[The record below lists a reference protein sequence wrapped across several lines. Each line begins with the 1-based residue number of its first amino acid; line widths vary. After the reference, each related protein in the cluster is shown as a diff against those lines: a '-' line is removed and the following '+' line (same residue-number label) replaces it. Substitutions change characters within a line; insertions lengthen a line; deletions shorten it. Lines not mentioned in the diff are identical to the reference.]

1 MFHLRK
7 ASGQRTSWLQPTRAA
22 ASSLL
27 LFWYLAGPA
36 TAQMVLV
43 MESDGSLTPSRSQNS
58 FARNYNDGIGQGSAA
73 DELAILGEDEPAIEP
88 DALRFAALSRPA
100 PLPRAD
106 VLTAIEATALRY
118 AGHPGLRGADLCE
131 ISGYGRTGPYA
142 DKGGFDLVAQ
152 GMSGLMSITG
162 ESKDK
167 PPMKVGAPI
176 TDITAGLLAASG
188 ILAALVHREK
198 TGEGQKVDTSL
209 YEAGIVHTYW
219 QSAIAGA
226 TGESPGPLGSA
237 HPLTA
242 PYQAFKTKDKWI
254 TVGASNQN
262 TWLMLLKAIG
272 REDLQENEKFSSN
285 LNRKQNLKELVDIL
299 NEELIKK
306 TSSEWL
312 KIFDDNGLPC
322 GPINSITD
330 MFKDPQT
337 IERQMVI
344 EVNNKKAGK
353 SKAIGMPIKFSKSK
367 TEKSKGAPNLGEH
380 TKQVMQ
386 IFGYNDDQIKDFY
399 DRKVIV

>member
-1 MFHLRK
+1 MT
-7 ASGQRTSWLQPTRAA
+7 ASLKGIRVLEMSQIMAGPTCGLLLADLGAEVIKIEKTPAGDDTRNFLPPEINGEAA
-22 ASSLL
+22 A
-27 LFWYLAGPA
+27 F
-36 TAQMVLV
+36 M
-43 MESDGSLTPSRSQNS
+43 MMN
-58 FARNYNDGIGQGSAA
+58 RNKKGIALNLKDKDGIKIFKEMVKNSDVVLENFRKGTL
-73 DELAILGEDEPAIEP
+73 EKLGIGYNV
-88 DALRFAALSRPA
+88 LSEINPK
-100 PLPRAD
+100 
-106 VLTAIEATALRY
+106 II
-118 AGHPGLRGADLCE
+118 LCE

-176 TDITAGLLAASG
+176 TDITAGLLASSG

-209 YEAGIVHTYW
+209 FEAGIVHTYW

-226 TGESPGPLGSA
+226 TGQSPGPLGSA

-262 TWLMLLKAIG
+262 TWLMLLKAIN
-272 REDLQENEKFSSN
+272 RQDLQENEKFSSN
-285 LNRKQNLKELVDIL
+285 LNRKKNINQLVDIL
-299 NEELIKK
+299 SSELIKK
-306 TSSEWL
+306 TADEWL
-312 KIFDDNGLPC
+312 KIFDNNGLPC
-322 GPINSITD
+322 GPINSITE
-330 MFKDPQT
+330 MFEDPQT
-337 IERQMVI
+337 IHREMII
-344 EVNNKKAGK
+344 EVDNKKAGK

-380 TKQVMQ
+380 TREIMLS
-386 IFGYNDDQIKDFY
+386 FGYKHEEIEDFY
-399 DRKVIV
+399 NRKVIL

>member
-1 MFHLRK
+1 MS
-7 ASGQRTSWLQPTRAA
+7 ASLKGIRVLELAQIMAGPTCG
-22 ASSLL
+22 LL
-27 LFWYLAGPA
+27 LADLGAEVIKIEKTPFGDDTRNFLPPDIKGESAAFMMMNRNKKGI
-36 TAQMVLV
+36 VLNLK
-43 MESDGSLTPSRSQNS
+43 DK
-58 FARNYNDGIGQGSAA
+58 DGIEIFKRMIKNSDVVLENFRKGTL
-73 DELAILGEDEPAIEP
+73 DKLGIGY
-88 DALRFAALSRPA
+88 
-100 PLPRAD
+100 D
-106 VLTAIEATALRY
+106 VISKIN
-118 AGHPGLRGADLCE
+118 PKIILCE

-162 ESKDK
+162 ESKEK

-188 ILAALVHREK
+188 ILAAIIHRNK

-209 YEAGIVHTYW
+209 FEAGIVHTYW

-254 TVGASNQN
+254 TIGASNQN
-262 TWLMLLKAIG
+262 TWLKLIKAID

-285 LNRKQNLKELVDIL
+285 LNRKKNLTELVEIL
-299 NEELIKK
+299 TTVLSKK

-312 KIFDDNGLPC
+312 KIFDNNGFPC

-337 IERQMVI
+337 IDRQMIV
-344 EVNNKKAGK
+344 EVDNKKAGK
-353 SKAIGMPIKFSKSK
+353 SKAVGMPIKFSKSK

-380 TKQVMQ
+380 TKEIM
-386 IFGYNDDQIKDFY
+386 INFGYKEKEIEDFY
-399 DRKVIV
+399 NRKIIL

>member
-1 MFHLRK
+1 MP
-7 ASGQRTSWLQPTRAA
+7 ASLKGIRVLEMSQIMAGPTCGLLLADLGAEVIKIEKTPGGDDTRRFLPPDINGEAA
-22 ASSLL
+22 A
-27 LFWYLAGPA
+27 F
-36 TAQMVLV
+36 M
-43 MESDGSLTPSRSQNS
+43 MMN
-58 FARNYNDGIGQGSAA
+58 RNKKGIALNLKDKDGIEIFKKMVKNSDVVLENFRKGTL
-73 DELAILGEDEPAIEP
+73 EKLGIGY
-88 DALRFAALSRPA
+88 
-100 PLPRAD
+100 D
-106 VLTAIEATALRY
+106 VISKIN
-118 AGHPGLRGADLCE
+118 PKIILCE

-162 ESKDK
+162 ESKEK

-176 TDITAGLLAASG
+176 TDITAGLLATSG
-188 ILAALVHREK
+188 ILAALVHRNK

-209 YEAGIVHTYW
+209 FEAGIVHTYW

-262 TWLMLLKAIG
+262 TWLMLLKSID
-272 REDLQENEKFSSN
+272 RMDLQENEMFSSN
-285 LNRKQNLKELVDIL
+285 FNRKENITQLVEIL
-299 NEELIKK
+299 NSELIKK
-306 TSSEWL
+306 TSKEWL

-322 GPINSITD
+322 GPINSINE
-330 MFKDPQT
+330 MFVDPQT
-337 IERQMVI
+337 IEREMIIDVD
-344 EVNNKKAGK
+344 NKKAGK

-380 TKQVMQ
+380 TKEIMK
-386 IFGYNDDQIKDFY
+386 IFDYNDKQIDDFY
-399 DRKVIV
+399 NRKIII

>member
-1 MFHLRK
+1 MT
-7 ASGQRTSWLQPTRAA
+7 ASLKGIRVLEMSQIMAGPTCGLLLADLGAEVIKIEKTPAGDDTRNFLPPDINGEAA
-22 ASSLL
+22 A
-27 LFWYLAGPA
+27 F
-36 TAQMVLV
+36 M
-43 MESDGSLTPSRSQNS
+43 MMN
-58 FARNYNDGIGQGSAA
+58 RNKKGIALNLKDKDGIKIFKEMVKNSDVVLENFRKGTL
-73 DELAILGEDEPAIEP
+73 EKLGIGY
-88 DALRFAALSRPA
+88 
-100 PLPRAD
+100 D
-106 VLTAIEATALRY
+106 VMSEIN
-118 AGHPGLRGADLCE
+118 PKIILCE

-176 TDITAGLLAASG
+176 TDITAGLLASSG

-209 YEAGIVHTYW
+209 FEAGIVHTYW

-226 TGESPGPLGSA
+226 TGQSPGPLGSA

-262 TWLMLLKAIG
+262 TWLMLLKAIN
-272 REDLQENEKFSSN
+272 RQDLQENEMFSSN
-285 LNRKQNLKELVDIL
+285 LSRKKNTTQLVDIL
-299 NEELIKK
+299 NTELLKK
-306 TSSEWL
+306 TSDEWL

-322 GPINSITD
+322 GPINSITE
-330 MFKDPQT
+330 MFEDPQT
-337 IERQMVI
+337 IHREMII
-344 EVNNKKAGK
+344 EVDNKKAGK

-380 TKQVMQ
+380 TREIMLS
-386 IFGYNDDQIKDFY
+386 FGYKHEEIEDFY
-399 DRKVIV
+399 NRKVIL

>member
-1 MFHLRK
+1 MP
-7 ASGQRTSWLQPTRAA
+7 ASLKGIRVLEMSQIMAGPTCGLLLADLGAEVIKIEKTPGGDDTRRFLPPDINGEAA
-22 ASSLL
+22 A
-27 LFWYLAGPA
+27 F
-36 TAQMVLV
+36 M
-43 MESDGSLTPSRSQNS
+43 MMN
-58 FARNYNDGIGQGSAA
+58 RNKKGIALNLKDKDGIEIFKKMVKNSDVVLENFRKGTL
-73 DELAILGEDEPAIEP
+73 EKLGIGY
-88 DALRFAALSRPA
+88 
-100 PLPRAD
+100 D
-106 VLTAIEATALRY
+106 VISKIN
-118 AGHPGLRGADLCE
+118 PKIILCE

-176 TDITAGLLAASG
+176 TDITAGLLATSG
-188 ILAALVHREK
+188 ILAALVHRNK

-209 YEAGIVHTYW
+209 FEAGIVHTYW

-262 TWLMLLKAIG
+262 TWLMLLKAID
-272 REDLQENEKFSSN
+272 RMDLQENEMFSSN
-285 LNRKQNLKELVDIL
+285 LNRKENITQLVEIL
-299 NEELIKK
+299 NSELIKK
-306 TSSEWL
+306 TSKEWL

-322 GPINSITD
+322 GPINSINE
-330 MFKDPQT
+330 MFVDPQT
-337 IERQMVI
+337 IEREMIIDVD
-344 EVNNKKAGK
+344 NKKAGK

-380 TKQVMQ
+380 TKEIMK
-386 IFGYNDDQIKDFY
+386 IFDYNDKQIDDFY
-399 DRKVIV
+399 NRKIIL

>member
-1 MFHLRK
+1 MP
-7 ASGQRTSWLQPTRAA
+7 ASLKGIRVLEMSQIMAGPTCGLLLADLGAEVIKIEKPPGGDDTRRFLPPDINGEAA
-22 ASSLL
+22 A
-27 LFWYLAGPA
+27 F
-36 TAQMVLV
+36 M
-43 MESDGSLTPSRSQNS
+43 MMN
-58 FARNYNDGIGQGSAA
+58 RNKKGIALNLKDKDGIEIFKKMVKNSDVVLENFRKGTL
-73 DELAILGEDEPAIEP
+73 EKLGIGY
-88 DALRFAALSRPA
+88 
-100 PLPRAD
+100 D
-106 VLTAIEATALRY
+106 VISKIN
-118 AGHPGLRGADLCE
+118 PKIILCE

-152 GMSGLMSITG
+152 GMSGLMRITG

-176 TDITAGLLAASG
+176 TDITAGLLATSG
-188 ILAALVHREK
+188 ILAALVHRNK

-209 YEAGIVHTYW
+209 FEAGIVHTYW

-262 TWLMLLKAIG
+262 TWLMLLKAID
-272 REDLQENEKFSSN
+272 RMDLQENEMFSSN
-285 LNRKQNLKELVDIL
+285 LNRKENITQLVEIL
-299 NEELIKK
+299 NSELIKK
-306 TSSEWL
+306 TSKEWL

-322 GPINSITD
+322 GPINSINE
-330 MFKDPQT
+330 MFVDPQT
-337 IERQMVI
+337 IEREMIIDVD
-344 EVNNKKAGK
+344 NKKAGK

-380 TKQVMQ
+380 TKEIMK
-386 IFGYNDDQIKDFY
+386 IFDYNDKQIDDFY
-399 DRKVIV
+399 NRKIII